1 MPMWRNSHS
10 KGWYASRNIEWQI
23 MRVEYGFT
31 PNWTAAF
38 EYDRLFMGGKNVTYI
53 GPAGIAFANKQL
65 TRDVDLFTVR
75 VNYKFGSQEVA
86 RF

>member
-1 MPMWRNSHS
+1 M
-10 KGWYASRNIEWQI
+10 ASLPT
-23 MRVEYGFT
+23 G
-31 PNWTAAF
+31 
-38 EYDRLFMGGKNVTYI
+38 RLRSSMTGSSWEAKNVTYI

>member
-1 MPMWRNSHS
+1 VSQARW
-10 KGWYASRNIEWQI
+10 GGTAGAG
-23 MRVEYGFT
+23 VDGVT

-38 EYDRLFMGGKNVTYI
+38 EYDRLGKNVTYI
-53 GPAGIAFANKQL
+53 GPAGLAFANKQL